1 MYYVISGVN
10 GNLKAFLTFISWID
24 SFDKDAVYIHL
35 GDFISE
41 DNGWEFMNWAQE
53 NITPTGKY
61 QAVLSRDIQMV
72 LDACNPSK
80 KMKLLF
86 IVLSR
91 TMVCF
96 ICRQWYQK
104 IEKN

>member
-41 DNGWEFMNWAQE
+41 DNGWEFMNWARA
-53 NITPTGKY
+53 NYKG
-61 QAVLSRDIQMV
+61 
-72 LDACNPSK
+72 N
-80 KMKLLF
+80 
-86 IVLSR
+86 
-91 TMVCF
+91 
-96 ICRQWYQK
+96 
-104 IEKN
+104 

>member
-1 MYYVISGVN
+1 MWPLYYVISGVN

-72 LDACNPSK
+72 LDACNPCS
-80 KMKLLF
+80 
-86 IVLSR
+86 LS
-91 TMVCF
+91 VSC
-96 ICRQWYQK
+96 QK
-104 IEKN
+104 VNL